1 MLTSE
6 KATLAALRNEID
18 TWLPSVAKEDDRVL
32 IYFAGHGFMYQGKG
46 YLAPYDFDMNRT
58 SPPPAIRWTNWAA

>member
-1 MLTSE
+1 MLTGA
-6 KATLAALRNEID
+6 KATLADLRHELE

-46 YLAPYDFDMNRT
+46 YLAPYDFDRPR
-58 SPPPAIRWTNWAA
+58 SPAPAIRWTSWAR